1 MWNKHTL
8 WYLVELKLLFSKF
21 MVNSQQ
27 LSTLVSYFGALC
39 TNDQNVCTNKNSQGL
54 SRKCE
59 VCFCKTLDTF
69 TLWELESQLKI
80 DATLKLDNW
89 SELNKGTALQRH
101 GQSEKKPT
109 GMVKH
114 QRLKKVGK
122 PGRGQRGAG
131 GVRTRKELELQ
142 MWDRLQAAAVAF
154 RKEKQL
160 LPTHLLTRKEMT
172 Q

>member
-1 MWNKHTL
+1 
-8 WYLVELKLLFSKF
+8 
-21 MVNSQQ
+21 
-27 LSTLVSYFGALC
+27 
-39 TNDQNVCTNKNSQGL
+39 
-54 SRKCE
+54 
-59 VCFCKTLDTF
+59 
-69 TLWELESQLKI
+69 
-80 DATLKLDNW
+80 
-89 SELNKGTALQRH
+89 
-101 GQSEKKPT
+101 
-109 GMVKH
+109 MVKH
-114 QRLKKVGK
+114 QRLKKVGT